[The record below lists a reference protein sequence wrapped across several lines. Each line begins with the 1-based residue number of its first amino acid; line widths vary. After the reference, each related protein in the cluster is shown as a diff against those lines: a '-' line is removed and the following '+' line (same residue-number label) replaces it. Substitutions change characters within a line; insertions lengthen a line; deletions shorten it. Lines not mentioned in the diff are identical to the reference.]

1 MPDSISKETFD
12 HLVDLAA
19 LELLPEEADYILG
32 QMNNQLKAINEL
44 EAIPLDES
52 LSIADGSHGVAY
64 TSASSQLPRPDRWMP
79 HPNPEEILAQA
90 PQVEDGYIVVP
101 DIPTTK
107 LD

>member
-19 LELLPEEADYILG
+19 LELDEQEAGYILR
-32 QMNNQLKAINEL
+32 QLNHQLQAINEL
-44 EAIPLDES
+44 EAIPLDD
-52 LSIADGSHGVAY
+52 LPVTPYGLTY
-64 TSASSQLPRPDRWMP
+64 SSQASQSPRADVWVAHP
-79 HPNPEEILAQA
+79 HPEEILAQA

-101 DIPTTK
+101 EIPTTK

>member
-1 MPDSISKETFD
+1 MPDSISQETFD

-19 LELLPEEADYILG
+19 LELLPDEAAYILR

-44 EAIPLDES
+44 EAIPLDENLAS
-52 LSIADGSHGVAY
+52 ADGSHGVVY
-64 TSASSQLPRPDRWMP
+64 TIATSQLPRKDTWMP

>member
-1 MPDSISKETFD
+1 MPDRITKETFD

-19 LELLPEEADYILG
+19 LELAPQEADYILR
-32 QMNNQLKAINEL
+32 QLNLQLQAIHEL
-44 EAIPLDES
+44 EAIPLDDH
-52 LSIADGSHGVAY
+52 LPLTSHGVPY
-64 TSASSQLPRPDRWMP
+64 TSANSQPPRADVWRA

-90 PQVEDGYIVVP
+90 PLVEDGYIVVP

>member
-19 LELLPEEADYILG
+19 LELDAQEADYILE
-32 QMNNQLKAINEL
+32 QLNRQLKAINEL

-52 LSIADGSHGVAY
+52 LPVTPHGLPY
-64 TSASSQLPRPDRWMP
+64 TALSSQPPRADEWIA

-90 PQVEDGYIVVP
+90 PQVEDGYIIVP

-107 LD
+107 LG